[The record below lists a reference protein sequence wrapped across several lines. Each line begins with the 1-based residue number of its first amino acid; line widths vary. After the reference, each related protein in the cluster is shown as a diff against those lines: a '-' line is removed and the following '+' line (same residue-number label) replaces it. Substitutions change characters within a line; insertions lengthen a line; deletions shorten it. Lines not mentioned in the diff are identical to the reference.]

1 MNPTSVIKSNALRAR
16 NGVLGDRV
24 PYQFIPSTGFPGPSI
39 DMTTVRRSTEC
50 SPQFQIAEKWELSF
64 NAENLEWN
72 LSTDKHG
79 AKI

>member
-1 MNPTSVIKSNALRAR
+1 MSATRKVSR

-24 PYQFIPSTGFPGPSI
+24 QYQYQLIPSSGFPGPSI
-39 DMTTVRRSTEC
+39 DLTTLRRSTEC
-50 SPQFQIAEKWELSF
+50 SPQFQIAEKRDLSF